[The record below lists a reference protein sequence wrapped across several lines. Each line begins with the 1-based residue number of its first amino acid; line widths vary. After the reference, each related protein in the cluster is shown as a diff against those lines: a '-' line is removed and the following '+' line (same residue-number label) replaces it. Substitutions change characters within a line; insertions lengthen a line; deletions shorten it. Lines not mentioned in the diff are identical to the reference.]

1 MLKSLSEHAAP
12 EALRLLGLVD
22 EVDRACESKTLPVM
36 SGRAI
41 WPLSGSSMPLSLRGR
56 AILQNEENDKGN
68 RLANE

>member
-12 EALRLLGLVD
+12 EALRLLGLAD
-22 EVDRACESKTLPVM
+22 EVGRACESKTLPVM
-36 SGRAI
+36 SGRVI